1 MSVRL
6 IVAAVSG
13 SVEFVWGG
21 EVRVGGGGRGPA
33 SCASLGELC
42 VARGLCQSAVAR
54 GKVK

>member
-21 EVRVGGGGRGPA
+21 EFVWVAAAEARPAVPA
-33 SCASLGELC
+33 SVSCAWQEAF
-42 VARGLCQSAVAR
+42 VRAPWPEAR
-54 GKVK
+54 